1 MATTVTTTTPDGK
14 TTVATEPGPDLA
26 AAFVADKQAFWGS
39 FTRLVVMAAA
49 GIVVLLIA
57 MAVFLA

>member
-14 TTVATEPGPDLA
+14 TTVVNEPGPDLA
-26 AAFVADKQAFWGS
+26 AAFVADKQAFWGR
-39 FTRLVVMAAA
+39 FTRLVVIAAV
-49 GIVVLLIA
+49 GLVTLLVL